1 MCARI
6 HTIEHDFYLFIFSPH
21 MMMLFWKLT
30 VQTQTN
36 THLYVLA
43 EYLLVKCLVCFSDQY
58 LNDKYRE
65 WKGFFLLSF
74 LGNDLDMSSGFFFF
88 FKFTYWSAAAFS
100 FFGTIS
106 ALISSLLFSEPS
118 SLSYTSAANINYF
131 LILLFASMDGV
142 PFLMRDFTLR
152 RTTDVEKVFPDR
164 QMDEA
169 SLFNW
174 TDLQQLNAGRWF
186 LKVVLGF

>member
-1 MCARI
+1 M
-6 HTIEHDFYLFIFSPH
+6 
-21 MMMLFWKLT
+21 
-30 VQTQTN
+30 
-36 THLYVLA
+36 
-43 EYLLVKCLVCFSDQY
+43 
-58 LNDKYRE
+58 NDKYRE
-65 WKGFFLLSF
+65 WKGFLLLSF
-74 LGNDLDMSSGFFFF
+74 PGNDLDVSSGFFFIIILF
-88 FKFTYWSAAAFS
+88 PYWSAAAFS

-106 ALISSLLFSEPS
+106 VLISSLLFLEPS
-118 SLSYTSAANINYF
+118 SLSYTSAANINY
-131 LILLFASMDGV
+131 LTLLFASMDGV

>member
-1 MCARI
+1 M
-6 HTIEHDFYLFIFSPH
+6 
-21 MMMLFWKLT
+21 
-30 VQTQTN
+30 
-36 THLYVLA
+36 
-43 EYLLVKCLVCFSDQY
+43 
-58 LNDKYRE
+58 NDKYRE

-74 LGNDLDMSSGFFFF
+74 PGNDLDVSSGFFGFVLGFF
-88 FKFTYWSAAAFS
+88 CFFLFTYWSAAAFS

-106 ALISSLLFSEPS
+106 VLISSLLILEPS

-131 LILLFASMDGV
+131 LTLLFASMDGV